1 MKITC
6 QLSLIPVYLIFEG
19 LGWGGGG
26 GGGGLNRA
34 REVNKFIASKMGVI
48 REGGL
53 VKEKR
58 AGGRGYYRIYG
69 RIKGAVSRRNSVYY
83 YILPDTRY
91 ET

>member
-1 MKITC
+1 MR
-6 QLSLIPVYLIFEG
+6 
-19 LGWGGGG
+19 GWGGGGGG

-58 AGGRGYYRIYG
+58 AGGEVTTGFTVEL
-69 RIKGAVSRRNSVYY
+69 KGLCQDEVQS
-83 YILPDTRY
+83 IITFMPDTRY